1 MSMKIG
7 REGKGIKQL
16 ESTPTLH
23 EGNLR
28 KINWPKNQLQENME
42 DCFNLIIT
50 NIAWK
55 IDEGKDMTKVIE
67 RGTKK

>member
-1 MSMKIG
+1 
-7 REGKGIKQL
+7 
-16 ESTPTLH
+16 
-23 EGNLR
+23 
-28 KINWPKNQLQENME
+28 ME